1 MENLDA
7 MHREESEEPVFGR
20 AGVTNLNRFR
30 KDPYLVLLTAR
41 RSHAAEEF
49 RKIVVCLGE
58 EESASAGPSGLLMVL
73 SPLEGEGK
81 TLTALNLA
89 LALAQDSE
97 RRTLL
102 VDFDFRRPR
111 VEEFLVERGRDG
123 LADALREKGSV
134 EDLIQFCPR
143 EKLHVLTAGS
153 SAEQSATLLH
163 SENLKPLL
171 AQLRNSFDIVVGDCP
186 PLLPFAESRALAS
199 KGDSVVMVVRAESTP
214 RSALTEAVALLDPQR
229 FRGVVLNAVPANR
242 WLRYRYATDKRR
254 KD

>member
-1 MENLDA
+1 MENLDG
-7 MHREESEEPVFGR
+7 MHRQDSRDPAFGR
-20 AGVTNLNRFR
+20 ASVTILNHFR

-58 EESASAGPSGLLMVL
+58 EESPSAGPSGLLMVL

-81 TLTALNLA
+81 TVTTLNLA

-102 VDFDFRRPR
+102 VDFDVRRPR
-111 VEEFLVERGRDG
+111 VEKFLLDRGRDG
-123 LADALREKGSV
+123 LADVLREKGSV
-134 EDLIQFCPR
+134 EDLIQYCPR

-163 SENLKPLL
+163 SENLQPLL
-171 AQLRNSFDIVVGDCP
+171 AQLRSSFDVVVGDCP

-242 WLRYRYATDKRR
+242 WQRYVYATDERWKE
-254 KD
+254 